1 VTPDAGKSVP
11 DLLGDLVNQTTTLV
25 RKEVQLARA
34 ELGEKVG
41 VVGGAATSLAIGAGL
56 LLGALFALTYALIAL
71 LVELFGLSETV
82 SAFIVAAVFALVG
95 FLVLRGGLAKL
106 ENFNLTPD
114 RTVAQLSRDA
124 QVVKEQ
130 VR

>member
-1 VTPDAGKSVP
+1 MNRSVP

-34 ELGEKVG
+34 ELGEKVS
-41 VVGGAATSLAIGAGL
+41 VVGAAGMSLGIGAAL
-56 LLGALFALTYALIAL
+56 LLGALIALIQGAIAL
-71 LVELFGLSETV
+71 LVEFFGLSTTV
-82 SAFIVAAVFALVG
+82 SAIIVAALTG
-95 FLVLRGGLAKL
+95 LIGYLVLRGGLAKL
-106 ENFNLTPD
+106 QNFNLTPD

-124 QVVKEQ
+124 QVAKEQ

>member
-1 VTPDAGKSVP
+1 VSDTNRSVP

-34 ELGEKVG
+34 ELGEKVS
-41 VVGGAATSLAIGAGL
+41 VVGAAGMSLGIGAAL
-56 LLGALFALTYALIAL
+56 LLGALIALIQGAIAL
-71 LVELFGLSETV
+71 LVEFFGLSTTV
-82 SAFIVAAVFALVG
+82 SAIIVAALTG
-95 FLVLRGGLAKL
+95 LIGYLVLRGGLAKL
-106 ENFNLTPD
+106 QNFNLTPD

-124 QVVKEQ
+124 QVAKEQ

>member
-1 VTPDAGKSVP
+1 MTPDAGKSVP

-95 FLVLRGGLAKL
+95 FLILRGGLAKL

>member
-1 VTPDAGKSVP
+1 MSDLGKSVP
-11 DLLGDLVNQTTTLV
+11 DLLGDLVSQTSTLV
-25 RKEVQLARA
+25 QKEVQLARA
-34 ELGEKVG
+34 ELGEKVS
-41 VVGGAATSLAIGAGL
+41 VVGGAATSLGIGAGL

-71 LVELFGLSETV
+71 LVEFLHLSETL
-82 SAFIVAAVFALVG
+82 AGFIVAALLG
-95 FLVLRGGLAKL
+95 LIGYLVLRGGLAKL
-106 ENFNLTPD
+106 QGFNLTPD

>member
-1 VTPDAGKSVP
+1 MSDANKSVP
-11 DLLGDLVNQTTTLV
+11 DLLGDLVNHTSTLV
-25 RKEVQLARA
+25 QKEVQLARA
-34 ELGEKVG
+34 ELGEKVS
-41 VVGGAATSLAIGAGL
+41 VVGGAASSLGIGAGL

-71 LVELFGLSETV
+71 LVELFGLSETL
-82 SAFIVAAVFALVG
+82 SAFLVAALFGLVG

-106 ENFNLTPD
+106 QNFNLTPD